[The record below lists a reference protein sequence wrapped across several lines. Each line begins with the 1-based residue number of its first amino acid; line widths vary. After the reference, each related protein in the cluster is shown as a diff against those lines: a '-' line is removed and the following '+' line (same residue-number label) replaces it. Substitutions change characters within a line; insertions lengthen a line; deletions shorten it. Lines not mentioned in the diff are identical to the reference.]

1 MEDIRHVQLET
12 LLASRGF
19 CTEEGLRHI
28 KTLPYLSIVNC
39 LEGSYTLS
47 LAKGKPFHVP
57 AGCAFIAPAGI
68 LQDITHHLPENGTMK
83 MCWVFLDLR
92 VNGIYTLD
100 DLYTF
105 PALLSTEQ
113 CAQFQ
118 PLILSLTQVQPTLLD
133 SCRRSRI
140 GYALA
145 EKLLVLAT
153 PKESYDSVIMP
164 AIRKIRKDY
173 SQPLHVEDLAALC
186 RLSPSLFLRRF
197 REETGETPCTFLMHH
212 RLATAQALLQSTEDS
227 IHEIAE
233 HCGFY
238 DQFYFSRR
246 FRSRYGLS
254 PSQYRQSFRAQI
266 I

>member
-68 LQDITHHLPENGTMK
+68 LQDITHHLPENGAMK

-92 VNGIYTLD
+92 INGIYTLD

-118 PLILSLTQVQPTLLD
+118 PLILS
-133 SCRRSRI
+133 
-140 GYALA
+140 
-145 EKLLVLAT
+145 
-153 PKESYDSVIMP
+153 
-164 AIRKIRKDY
+164 
-173 SQPLHVEDLAALC
+173 
-186 RLSPSLFLRRF
+186 
-197 REETGETPCTFLMHH
+197 
-212 RLATAQALLQSTEDS
+212 
-227 IHEIAE
+227 
-233 HCGFY
+233 
-238 DQFYFSRR
+238 
-246 FRSRYGLS
+246 
-254 PSQYRQSFRAQI
+254 
-266 I
+266 